1 MIIHNSQDK
10 GGLDT
15 EIHHSLHRSYYGHPF
30 SAQNHARLT
39 DGGGEG
45 EGGAVTEGYS
55 CSLFFVL
62 LMLIV
67 LPFIVRLDV
76 SHLVNASSLLISR
89 NAL

>member
-1 MIIHNSQDK
+1 MIIHNPQDK
-10 GGLDT
+10 GRLHT
-15 EIHHSLHRSYYGHPF
+15 EIHHSLHGSYDRHPF
-30 SAQNHARLT
+30 SAHNHARLT

-45 EGGAVTEGYS
+45 EGGAATEGYS

-67 LPFIVRLDV
+67 LPFIVRLV

>member
-1 MIIHNSQDK
+1 MIIHNSRDK
-10 GGLDT
+10 GSLHT
-15 EIHHSLHRSYYGHPF
+15 EIHLSLHRSYDKHPS
-30 SAQNHARLT
+30 SAQHHARLN

-67 LPFIVRLDV
+67 LPFIVRLV